1 MLMRYALYPLR
12 RAFARRAN
20 RSGRSMNASPPEAA
34 LGLNSALRQNIE
46 TLTART
52 HAEAAAAPLSHR
64 IADRIT
70 AFTGS
75 MLFVLLHV
83 VIFGVWILANVT
95 GLPAIPRFDPSL
107 VILAMAASVEAI
119 FLSTFVLISQNRM
132 AETAKRSA
140 DLDLHISLLTEHEL
154 TRLATL
160 MQRIAGRLD
169 VSVDDLGLGEI
180 EADIEPAKVLDA
192 LQRQESPKSPD

>member
-1 MLMRYALYPLR
+1 MTMTSDEPETLPGM
-12 RAFARRAN
+12 N
-20 RSGRSMNASPPEAA
+20 R
-34 LGLNSALRQNIE
+34 ALRDNIDKLSARSRDE
-46 TLTART
+46 TAN
-52 HAEAAAAPLSHR
+52 APLSHR
-64 IADRIT
+64 VALRIT
-70 AFTGS
+70 RFAGS
-75 MLFVLLHV
+75 MLFVAIHLLL
-83 VIFGVWILANVT
+83 FGGWIAANTVRVP
-95 GLPAIPRFDPSL
+95 GIPPFDPSL
-107 VILAMAASVEAI
+107 VILAMTASVEAI

-132 AETAKRSA
+132 AEAAKRSA